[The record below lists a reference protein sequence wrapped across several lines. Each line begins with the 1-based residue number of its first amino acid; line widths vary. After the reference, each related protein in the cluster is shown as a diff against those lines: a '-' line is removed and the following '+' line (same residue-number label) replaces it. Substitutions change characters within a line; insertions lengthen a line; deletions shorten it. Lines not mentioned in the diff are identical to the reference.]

1 MKLELG
7 EERIVGGVGGTTA
20 GSVRDYGGAWKGFM
34 SLDCK
39 VQCLAGSYH
48 GWRRT

>member
-20 GSVRDYGGAWKGFM
+20 GSVRDYGGHG
-34 SLDCK
+34 K
-39 VQCLAGSYH
+39 VSCH
-48 GWRRT
+48 